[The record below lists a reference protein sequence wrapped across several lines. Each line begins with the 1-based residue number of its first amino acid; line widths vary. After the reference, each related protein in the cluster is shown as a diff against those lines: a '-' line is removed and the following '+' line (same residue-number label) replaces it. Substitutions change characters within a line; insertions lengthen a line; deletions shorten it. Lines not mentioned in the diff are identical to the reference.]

1 MKNDSVINRKA
12 TEFALRI
19 IKAYQFLTTE
29 KNEYVMSKQLL
40 RSGTA
45 IGALIR
51 EAEFAESKNDFAHKL
66 RIALKEANETDY
78 WLLLLSES
86 NYIEKR
92 RTIPSSRTVSN
103 SSNCWSVSSKPPNP
117 IHKCIRPPFLII
129 NF

>member
-51 EAEFAESKNDFAHKL
+51 EAEFAESKKRFRPQTAH
-66 RIALKEANETDY
+66 RVERGQRNG
-78 WLLLLSES
+78 LLAPAVVGIQLHRKNGVRFHPVGLYRTHQTAGQYHQNRQIQFINASG
-86 NYIEKR
+86 R
-92 RTIPSSRTVSN
+92 R
-103 SSNCWSVSSKPPNP
+103 
-117 IHKCIRPPFLII
+117 F
-129 NF
+129 